1 MKKEIIKDNIT
12 KYSILCVML
21 SYLLMNSTL
30 ASAQEIQENQKAE
43 IKRTKIVSIGLRNG
57 FTKGVT
63 LQCEDENYILEN
75 IVFVNKKNFNQ
86 TVIIKKPIRHSSVVG
101 LKTFAGVGLHYYHSR
116 DNFNENP
123 LRGQKEY
130 NEIGYDIFGL
140 DFIMGI
146 AYKIPKIPM
155 MITLD
160 LKPDLE
166 IFSTNK
172 SNSRFYYEDR
182 AGLTIRYIL

>member
-1 MKKEIIKDNIT
+1 MGMNKEDKVFSAIFTFIT
-12 KYSILCVML
+12 IML
-21 SYLLMNSTL
+21 FLL
-30 ASAQEIQENQKAE
+30 ASHQVTAQELEENLNTE
-43 IKRTKIVSIGLRNG
+43 IKRTKSVSIGLRNG
-57 FTKGVT
+57 YTNGVAI
-63 LQCEDENYILEN
+63 QCEDENYILEN

-86 TVIIKKPIRHSSVVG
+86 TIIFKKPIRHSSIVG
-101 LKTFAGVGLHYYHSR
+101 LKTFVGAGLHYYHSR

-123 LRGQKEY
+123 LRVGREY
-130 NEIGYDIFGL
+130 NDIGYDIVGL

-146 AYKIPKIPM
+146 AYDIPKIPLS
-155 MITLD
+155 ISLD

-172 SNSRFYYEDR
+172 SNSRFYYEDK

>member
-1 MKKEIIKDNIT
+1 MQKEDKLFSVVFAVIAMV
-12 KYSILCVML
+12 LF
-21 SYLLMNSTL
+21 LLASHQV
-30 ASAQEIQENQKAE
+30 SAQEIQENQKTE
-43 IKRTKIVSIGLRNG
+43 IKRTKSVSIGLRNG

-63 LQCEDENYILEN
+63 LQCEDEKYILEN

-86 TVIIKKPIRHSSVVG
+86 TIIIKKPIRHSSVVG

-116 DNFNENP
+116 DNFNENT
-123 LRGQKEY
+123 LRGEKEY
-130 NEIGYDIFGL
+130 NEIGYDIVGL

-146 AYKIPKIPM
+146 AYKIPKIPVM
-155 MITLD
+155 VTLD
-160 LKPDLE
+160 IKPDLE

-172 SNSRFYYEDR
+172 SNTRFYYEDR